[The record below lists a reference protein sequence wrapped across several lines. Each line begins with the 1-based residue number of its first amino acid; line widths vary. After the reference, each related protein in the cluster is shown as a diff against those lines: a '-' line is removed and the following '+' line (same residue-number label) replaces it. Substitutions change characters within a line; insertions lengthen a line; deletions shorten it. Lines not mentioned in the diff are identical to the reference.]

1 MRSSEAQ
8 ATRLVVRA
16 LSASKLGRLD
26 IPWLKKGRRLCA
38 VRRLSTVQE
47 AGVPSSPIP
56 RSRRSPPPRECQIP
70 AAASFESKRTCQ
82 CSALLL
88 SRESRSRAPAG
99 LAASSGR
106 ADWALRHLLSDLP
119 CYAPFLDEPI
129 VGVLLNHNLEIGH
142 RVLRGNHKALGL
154 RAGFLPLL
162 RREPEP
168 GAAVKRRALAAKTG
182 GREAIPRST
191 AG

>member
-82 CSALLL
+82 CSAPLL
-88 SRESRSRAPAG
+88 SRESGTSAFRARQEC
-99 LAASSGR
+99 LAAPPCCDQADSPRMPIGHLERGYYESVSGR
-106 ADWALRHLLSDLP
+106 LGSRGRPLHSPLSS
-119 CYAPFLDEPI
+119 AS
-129 VGVLLNHNLEIGH
+129 
-142 RVLRGNHKALGL
+142 KA
-154 RAGFLPLL
+154 RP
-162 RREPEP
+162 
-168 GAAVKRRALAAKTG
+168 
-182 GREAIPRST
+182 
-191 AG
+191 